1 MRTEPAKGAKC
12 FEVRH
17 VSVSPGH
24 RTYRAR
30 PVFSPLLP
38 APKQSLLLRMEA
50 SAMLGSQ
57 LGMSKDFLHS
67 G

>member
-12 FEVRH
+12 FEVRR
-17 VSVSPGH
+17 VSVSPVH
-24 RTYRAR
+24 TTYRVR

-38 APKQSLLLRMEA
+38 APKQSLLLRLEA
-50 SAMLGSQ
+50 SSMLGSH